1 MPAARRGARGS
12 RRAARPGTWD
22 GAWGVARRVALGAA
36 LVGAASCARSPQAAA
51 PTPEASVTPAPRP
64 DSAAR
69 ADTARADTAGVAAPA
84 ARIVS
89 APAAAAR
96 PDSFPTQPPVL
107 GPVRP
112 LTLPPV
118 VERRLANGLRLL
130 IVEHHELPLVDVRL
144 VVRSGAEMDPAARLG
159 LATLTA
165 SLLDEGA
172 GGRDAL
178 GIADQAAYLGIG
190 LGTGSGFD
198 MSTLSLHAPTAR
210 LDSALALFADVALRP
225 TFPAAELERLKQ
237 DRLTALIQLRDR
249 GPAIADRVFPAV
261 LYGDDHPYGRPLN
274 GTEAT
279 TKAITRADVQR
290 FYESVYR
297 PNNATLI
304 VVGDV
309 AVDDVLRRVE
319 GLFGGWAQ
327 RAVNTPRLQTPPA
340 AAASRVYVVDKPGA
354 AQSSVRIGAV
364 GVARSTPDY
373 FPLLVMN
380 TILGGSFTSRLNQ
393 NLRETHG
400 YTYGARSG
408 FAMRAAA
415 GPFVASAEV
424 VAAKTDSSL
433 IEFFHELRAIRDT
446 VPAAELEKARSF
458 LQLQLPGD
466 FETTG
471 DIASQLVPIALYDLP
486 LDYYSSYSRRIA
498 DVSQADV
505 QRVAQRYV
513 DPAHLS
519 VVIVGDRASIEPTLR
534 SADVAPLVE
543 LPVPPR

>member
-1 MPAARRGARGS
+1 MNARML
-12 RRAARPGTWD
+12 AARPI
-22 GAWGVARRVALGAA
+22 ARGVARRAALGAA
-36 LVGAASCARSPQAAA
+36 LIGAVGCASSPQAARPPA
-51 PTPEASVTPAPRP
+51 ASVSPAPRP
-64 DSAAR
+64 DS
-69 ADTARADTAGVAAPA
+69 TARADTAAAAMPAARAMPAPATAAPA
-84 ARIVS
+84 
-89 APAAAAR
+89 
-96 PDSFPTQPPVL
+96 DSFPTQPPAL
-107 GPVRP
+107 GAVRP

-130 IVEHHELPLVDVRL
+130 IVEHHELPLVDARL
-144 VVRSGAEMDPAARLG
+144 VVRSGAEMDPAAELG

-178 GIADQAAYLGIG
+178 GIADQVAYLGIG

-198 MSTLSLHAPTAR
+198 MSTVSLHAPTAR

-225 TFPAAELERLKQ
+225 TFPPAELERLRQ
-237 DRLTALIQLRDR
+237 DRLTSLIQLRDR

-261 LYGDDHPYGRPLN
+261 LYGDDHPYGRPLT

-290 FYESVYR
+290 FYDSVYR

-309 AVDDVLRRVE
+309 AVDDIVRRAERV
-319 GLFGGWAQ
+319 FGAWEA
-327 RAVNTPRLQTPPA
+327 RPVTAPRSSTPPA
-340 AAASRVYVVDKPGA
+340 AGTSRVYVVDKPGA

-408 FAMRAAA
+408 FAMRTAA
-415 GPFVASAEV
+415 GPFLASAEV

-433 IEFFHELRAIRDT
+433 IEFFRELRAIRDT
-446 VPAAELEKARSF
+446 VPAEELEKARRF

-471 DIASQLVPIALYDLP
+471 DIAAQLVPIALYDLP
-486 LDYYSSYSRRIA
+486 LDYYGSYSRRIGA
-498 DVSQADV
+498 VSQADV
-505 QRVAQRYV
+505 QRVARRYV
-513 DPAHLS
+513 DPDRLS
-519 VVIVGDRASIEPTLR
+519 VVIVGDRTSIEPTLR
-534 SADVAPLVE
+534 SADIAPLTV
-543 LPVPPR
+543 LPIPPG